1 VRPVA
6 RYADHRQLSGPVSNE
21 RVGRINPVRENNPCP
36 IGDVRIALGAAARGG
51 L

>member
-6 RYADHRQLSGPVSNE
+6 RYAEHRQLNGPASNE
-21 RVGRINPVRENNPCP
+21 RRGRINPVRENNPCL
-36 IGDVRIALGAAARGG
+36 IGDVRIALGAAARRG